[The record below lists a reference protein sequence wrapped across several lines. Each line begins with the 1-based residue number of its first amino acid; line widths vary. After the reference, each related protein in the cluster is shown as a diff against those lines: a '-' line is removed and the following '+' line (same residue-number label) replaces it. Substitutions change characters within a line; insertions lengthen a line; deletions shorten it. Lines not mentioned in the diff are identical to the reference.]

1 VYTEKVNKVRG
12 YVKGKLGN
20 LWKQRNKVNRNSSK
34 KDGAAPEVFLFQP
47 KTKEGIN
54 HVMGTRPLKN
64 IPFAPIFA
72 QIRMMATKSNGFK
85 GLDDYSRLYQ

>member
-20 LWKQRNKVNRNSSK
+20 LRKQRNKVNRNSSK

-64 IPFAPIFA
+64 VPFAP
-72 QIRMMATKSNGFK
+72 IRMMATKSNGFK
-85 GLDDYSRLYQ
+85 GLDDYSSLYQ